1 MSVDF
6 KATQADF
13 AGYIRDPYNHP
24 VPANVKPQRMAIYR
38 ELFFNN
44 INSFLSSNFPVLRK
58 IMDDEQWQN
67 LATDFFARHRCQT
80 PHFSEIAEEFLDYL
94 QNQRPIDSELPFMLE
109 LAHYEWV
116 EMALSI
122 AQAEPVLGD
131 ELFIEQVLQQKLSLS
146 PLAWP
151 LVYQYPVQ
159 QIGPSFLPQTAPDQ
173 PSYLIVYRDTDD
185 QVHFMQTTPITY
197 RLLQLIDENHNISGQ
212 RSLHALATEM
222 SQQIDT
228 QMLMQ
233 FGLQT
238 LQELAVKG
246 IIIPAAAV

>member
-1 MSVDF
+1 
-6 KATQADF
+6 
-13 AGYIRDPYNHP
+13 
-24 VPANVKPQRMAIYR
+24 
-38 ELFFNN
+38 
-44 INSFLSSNFPVLRK
+44 
-58 IMDDEQWQN
+58 
-67 LATDFFARHRCQT
+67 
-80 PHFSEIAEEFLDYL
+80 
-94 QNQRPIDSELPFMLE
+94 
-109 LAHYEWV
+109 
-116 EMALSI
+116 
-122 AQAEPVLGD
+122 VLGD

-185 QVHFMQTTPITY
+185 QVHFMQTTPMTY
-197 RLLQLIDENHNISGQ
+197 RLLQLIEENDNISGQ

-222 SQQIDT
+222 SQQFDT

-238 LQELAVKG
+238 LQELAAKG

>member
-6 KATQADF
+6 KATQAEF
-13 AGYIRDPYNHP
+13 AGYIRDPHNHP
-24 VPANVKPQRMAIYR
+24 VPANVKPPRMAMYR

-58 IMDDEQWQN
+58 ILDDEQWQN
-67 LATDFFARHRCQT
+67 LAADFFVQHRCQT
-80 PHFSEIAEEFLDYL
+80 PHFSQIAEEFLDYL
-94 QNQRPIDSELPFMLE
+94 QNERPVDPELPFMLE

-131 ELFIEQVLQQKLSLS
+131 AIFVEQVLQQKLSLS

-151 LVYQYPVQ
+151 LAYQYPVQ
-159 QIGPSFLPQTAPDQ
+159 QIGPDYLPQTAPDQ
-173 PSYLIVYRDTDD
+173 PSYLIVYRDSDD

-197 RLLQLIDENHNISGQ
+197 RLLQLIEENENISGQ
-212 RSLHALATEM
+212 RGLHALATEM

-228 QMLMQ
+228 EMLMQ

-238 LQELAVKG
+238 LQELAAKG
-246 IIIPAAAV
+246 IVIPAASV